1 METARINVSLPKE
14 ILAELSMEVDSRKR
28 SRFITEA
35 IRRLL
40 REKREKR
47 LAAEYRE
54 AAQDIRRV
62 NQELEGVI
70 ADGLD

>member
-1 METARINVSLPKE
+1 MKTARINVSLPGE

-40 REKREKR
+40 KEKREKR

-62 NQELEGVI
+62 NRELEEVI